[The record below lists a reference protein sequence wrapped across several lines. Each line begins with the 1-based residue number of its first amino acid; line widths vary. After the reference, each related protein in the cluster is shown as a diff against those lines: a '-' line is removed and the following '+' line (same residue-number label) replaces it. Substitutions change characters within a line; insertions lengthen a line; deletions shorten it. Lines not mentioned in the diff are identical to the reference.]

1 MFGYN
6 ALIRNY
12 TPEVYY
18 GLVKRSYTDF
28 HLISYRGAGITAES
42 PCFIRIIPHLR
53 RLLWHKLMGITITPE
68 TQRSSRLSSANA

>member
-28 HLISYRGAGITAES
+28 HLYRNDTGLHCNLSEGFLVVKDAGMVIGGG
-42 PCFIRIIPHLR
+42 FI
-53 RLLWHKLMGITITPE
+53 
-68 TQRSSRLSSANA
+68 